1 VALVAARAE
10 HSSLEFSEIYNA
22 KFPRHLWIKPSFSN
36 SSSTEWLKIHTKA
49 RAMRIQALMRRKTQL
64 NIPDTNLACVR
75 KCIVL
80 TYARKLMNRHKPTTE
95 IDHLTP
101 LKAILFAFKFECGK
115 YPISDGRKTALTN
128 LRRTGKLISMW
139 GRKKLHKFAKIRLA
153 FTVV

>member
-1 VALVAARAE
+1 M
-10 HSSLEFSEIYNA
+10 I
-22 KFPRHLWIKPSFSN
+22 
-36 SSSTEWLKIHTKA
+36 LKIHTKA

-64 NIPDTNLACVR
+64 NIPDTNLSCVR
-75 KCIVL
+75 ICIVL